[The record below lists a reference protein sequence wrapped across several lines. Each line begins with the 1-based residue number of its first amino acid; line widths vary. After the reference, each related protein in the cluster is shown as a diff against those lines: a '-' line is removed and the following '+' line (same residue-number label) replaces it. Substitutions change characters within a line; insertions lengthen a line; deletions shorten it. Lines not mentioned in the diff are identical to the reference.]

1 MFDFFNF
8 IVESGIS
15 LGIFSLV
22 YFVFLK
28 NETFF
33 RLNRVYLV
41 LSVLFSCLLP
51 FLHLEPGVE
60 GIRQLFMPAEAATPE
75 FVNLLDTV
83 TVYGNAFS
91 GTATNTLLSYRGF
104 LILYFSGIVCFT
116 LLFIVKLVKILWLVH
131 TSKVHRVNGCRL
143 VETGKEGS
151 PFSFFKFVFIPKNVK
166 DGTDWEKMLSH
177 ELEHVRQRHSADIIA
192 LEAMAVLQWFNP
204 FVWLFKRL
212 VRENHEYLADRAV
225 LSSGVSRGKYKLL
238 LLGQVLG
245 EQPQLANN
253 FNYSL
258 IKNRIKM
265 MTKIKSSKIA
275 TIKVLTGFVAAVVLV
290 VAFAIDKPVYAQDNK
305 KKTVEEKTIKI
316 EKKEYSADDY
326 IYAVVEQMPEYP
338 GGQMVLR
345 KYIAENIKY
354 PKEAQKKGIQGKV
367 FVGFVVDKKGNVTD
381 VKIVKGV
388 DEFLDKEAV
397 RVVKAMPKWK
407 PGKEKGKPVNVNYT
421 VPINFALK

>member
-316 EKKEYSADDY
+316 EKKN
-326 IYAVVEQMPEYP
+326 IQQMIISMLLWSKCLNIRGDKWFY
-338 GGQMVLR
+338 
-345 KYIAENIKY
+345 ENILQKILNT
-354 PKEAQKKGIQGKV
+354 PKKLKRKV
-367 FVGFVVDKKGNVTD
+367 F
-381 VKIVKGV
+381 
-388 DEFLDKEAV
+388 
-397 RVVKAMPKWK
+397 R
-407 PGKEKGKPVNVNYT
+407 EKCLLV
-421 VPINFALK
+421 LW